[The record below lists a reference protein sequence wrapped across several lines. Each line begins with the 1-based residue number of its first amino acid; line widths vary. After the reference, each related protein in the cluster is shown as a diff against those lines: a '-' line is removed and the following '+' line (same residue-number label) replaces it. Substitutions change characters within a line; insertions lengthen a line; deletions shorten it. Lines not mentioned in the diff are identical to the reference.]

1 MFVLDN
7 RLTVGDFHFSVYHVM
22 CRKPSLYRQHRNSE
36 WDYKRKEKEGEKDGH
51 VGRSYLNCECDT
63 VYTCTAV
70 IMKILPAPSRLQVSL
85 PYLTSAI
92 SPIAYFALPLLSV
105 HLTREML
112 NKF

>member
-1 MFVLDN
+1 MLMFVLDN

-70 IMKILPAPSRLQVSL
+70 IMKILPAPSLITL
-85 PYLTSAI
+85 PYLCHFPHCLFRFTSAVCPPN
-92 SPIAYFALPLLSV
+92 S
-105 HLTREML
+105 
-112 NKF
+112 